1 MAWGSLIRDA
11 LPHPPGLSDS
21 EQKGGMMLFWDVLLL
36 LLAAVLTLKKE
47 KKKVSKLS
55 YL

>member
-1 MAWGSLIRDA
+1 MALGSLITDA
-11 LPHPPGLSDS
+11 LPRLGVLPEPK
-21 EQKGGMMLFWDVLLL
+21 QKRGMLLWDVLLL

-47 KKKVSKLS
+47 EKKKVSKLS

>member
-1 MAWGSLIRDA
+1 MALGSLITDA
-11 LPHPPGLSDS
+11 LPRLAVLPESKQRRGT
-21 EQKGGMMLFWDVLLL
+21 LFWDVLLL
-36 LLAAVLTLKKE
+36 RLAAVLTLKKEE